1 MDGPVPEVPRDDDS
15 IAVTVMAVVKQYM
28 FCRMTPQM
36 MAMKGDLRTAPLMR
50 IRMRMRILL
59 F

>member
-1 MDGPVPEVPRDDDS
+1 MPEVPRDDDS